1 MLYSSGLLCHLPHL
15 KKLNLV
21 HLYEYVSIIIIES
34 RRNMSSTTARVMNV
48 SLDQLEKSEVKMRNT
63 ERQRAKTQSN
73 NAYCLLAALEQSYA
87 DYIPDI
93 EQISKLTDEDSWR
106 DVKTN
111 LVFLEKAIIDFR
123 EKQNIHERLIRK
135 TETAIR
141 HAQKNVGK
149 SLRRS
154 QRIRDIKEA
163 RGELE

>member
-1 MLYSSGLLCHLPHL
+1 
-15 KKLNLV
+15 
-21 HLYEYVSIIIIES
+21 
-34 RRNMSSTTARVMNV
+34 MSSNTARVMSV
-48 SLDQLEKSEVKMRNT
+48 SLDQLEKSEAKMRST

-93 EQISKLTDEDSWR
+93 EQISKLTEEDSWNE
-106 DVKTN
+106 VKAN
-111 LVFLEKAIIDFR
+111 LVYLEQAALNFR
-123 EKQNIHERLIRK
+123 EIQNIHERLLRK

-154 QRIRDIKEA
+154 VRIRDIKEA
-163 RGELE
+163 KCARFC

>member
-1 MLYSSGLLCHLPHL
+1 
-15 KKLNLV
+15 
-21 HLYEYVSIIIIES
+21 
-34 RRNMSSTTARVMNV
+34 MSSNTARVMSV
-48 SLDQLEKSEVKMRNT
+48 SLDQLEKSEAKMRST

-93 EQISKLTDEDSWR
+93 ERISNLTEEDSWNE
-106 DVKTN
+106 VKAN
-111 LVFLEKAIIDFR
+111 LVYLEQAARNFR
-123 EKQNIHERLIRK
+123 EIQNIHERLLRK

-154 QRIRDIKEA
+154 VRIRDIKEA
-163 RGELE
+163 KCARFC